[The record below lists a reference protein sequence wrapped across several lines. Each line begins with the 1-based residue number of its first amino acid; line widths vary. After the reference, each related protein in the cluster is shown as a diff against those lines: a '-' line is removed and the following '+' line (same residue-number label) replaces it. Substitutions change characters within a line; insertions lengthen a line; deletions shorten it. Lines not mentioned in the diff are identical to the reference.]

1 MISTLNTW
9 NELWSLFILIVA
21 CYWALRLII
30 YLLDRFA
37 KRNIGNKNFIII
49 LKKVV
54 LFYNPVAVLII
65 ILGFIS
71 INYITHT
78 IVLVIVSVFGYS
90 YIKNYINGIFFQI
103 NPLFREEASVKIGDF
118 RGEIEKVMP
127 FGITISTED
136 GEHYL
141 NYSYVEKT
149 GFTIQSDKDSV
160 LRKTLYL
167 KSDLTAEQIL
177 DLLFDNP
184 ILSYSDAPTITQ
196 SEESEKLKLQ
206 YTLEHGS
213 STDDLIAFLKDQ
225 NIQTG
230 LTYNIL

>member
-37 KRNIGNKNFIII
+37 KRNIGNKNFILI
-49 LKKVV
+49 LKKVI
-54 LFYNPVAVLII
+54 LFYNPVAVLVI

>member
-9 NELWSLFILIVA
+9 NELWSLFILLVA
-21 CYWALRLII
+21 CYWSLRLLI

-49 LKKVV
+49 LKKTT

-65 ILGFIS
+65 LLGFIS

-78 IVLVIVSVFGYS
+78 IILIIVSVFGYS
-90 YIKNYINGIFFQI
+90 YIKNYINGIFFQV
-103 NPLFREEASVKIGDF
+103 NPLFREEATVKIGDF

-127 FGITISTED
+127 FGITISTEE

-141 NYSYVEKT
+141 NYSYVEKI
-149 GFTIQSDKDSV
+149 GFTIQSDKDSL

-167 KSDLTAEQIL
+167 KTDFTAEQVL

-184 ILSYSDAPTITQ
+184 ILSYKDAPTVLQ

-213 STDDLIAFLKDQ
+213 TTEELVAFLKDQ

-230 LTYNIL
+230 LTYNIS

>member
-9 NELWSLFILIVA
+9 NELWSLFILLAV
-21 CYWALRLII
+21 CYWALKLII

-49 LKKVV
+49 LKKVI

-65 ILGFIS
+65 ALGFIS

-78 IVLVIVSVFGYS
+78 IVLIILGVFGYS
-90 YIKNYINGIFFQI
+90 YITNYINGIFFQI

-127 FGITISTED
+127 FGVTISTEE

-167 KSDLTAEQIL
+167 KTDLTAEQVL

-184 ILSYSDAPTITQ
+184 ILSYNDAPTITQ

-213 STDDLIAFLKDQ
+213 STEELIVFLKDQ
-225 NIQTG
+225 NIQTS

>member
-9 NELWSLFILIVA
+9 NELWSLFILLVA

-37 KRNIGNKNFIII
+37 KRNIGNKKFIII
-49 LKKVV
+49 LKKTI
-54 LFYNPVAVLII
+54 LFYNPVAVLIM

-78 IVLVIVSVFGYS
+78 ILLIIVSVFGYS
-90 YIKNYINGIFFQI
+90 YIKNYINGIFFQV

-118 RGEIEKVMP
+118 KGEIEKIMP
-127 FGITISTED
+127 FGITISTEE

-141 NYSYVEKT
+141 NYAHIEKT

-160 LRKTLYL
+160 LRKTLYI
-167 KSDLTAEQIL
+167 KTGLTQEQVL

-184 ILSYSDAPTITQ
+184 ILSYNDAPTITQ
-196 SEESEKLKLQ
+196 SEDPEKWKLQ

-213 STDDLIAFLKDQ
+213 STEELIAFFKDH